1 MSDKEYSIIIECSSA
16 NLCEVPNLPP
26 SFRGSNSN
34 SMDTMRLLADKV
46 NLNSQMVLSRS
57 VTIVGVEVKHALLE
71 LCNGIDQESPL
82 AHIAVRVRQYL
93 WLYCSLYTILIAP
106 S

>member
-82 AHIAVRVRQYL
+82 AHIAVRVHQYL
-93 WLYCSLYTILIAP
+93 LLYCSLYTILIAP